1 MQIHPDIVN
10 KLSDLSKLIL
20 ELEINKI
27 NIEEKMKLKNLN
39 NQYKTKFGFPFVICE
54 KENNLEQI
62 FSEMESRVENEKEDE
77 IKLAI
82 EEVKKISY
90 FKIFEIV
97 R

>member
-1 MQIHPDIVN
+1 M
-10 KLSDLSKLIL
+10 SKLIL
-20 ELEINKI
+20 DLEINKI
-27 NIEEKMKLKNLN
+27 SIEERIKLKDLN
-39 NQYKTKFGFPFVICE
+39 NQYKRKFGFPFVICE
-54 KENNLEQI
+54 KDNNLAQI
-62 FSEMESRVENEKEDE
+62 FAEMESRVENEKEDE